1 MIPSYLYKVS
11 FPTGSSYICNPPVTN
26 TDVDEMFLVDDLQ
39 EVNFQLTG
47 LGWTKCGLE
56 EETYQDKPSH
66 WAAYRKE
73 NMNALLTTNLKYFM
87 DFFKA
92 TEEAKHLNLLN
103 KEDRVALFQKILG
116 EEPKKKKMRIIIDE
130 FEERIRPIRNEA
142 MRNAAQPTAEQIR
155 ELTGNAERYVF

>member
-11 FPTGSSYICNPPVTN
+11 FPTGSNYICNPPVTN

-73 NMNALLTTNLKYFM
+73 NMNALLTTDLKYFM

-116 EEPKKKKMRIIIDE
+116 EEPKKKKMRIILDE
-130 FEERIRPIRNEA
+130 FEELIRPIMNEA
-142 MRNAAQPTAEQIR
+142 MRNTAQPTAEPIR
-155 ELTGNAERYVF
+155 ELLRAEQVVA

>member
-11 FPTGSSYICNPPVTN
+11 FPTGSNYICNPPVTN

-73 NMNALLTTNLKYFM
+73 NMNALLTTDLKYFM
-87 DFFKA
+87 NFFKA

-116 EEPKKKKMRIIIDE
+116 EEPKKKKVQLDLDYLQE
-130 FEERIRPIRNEA
+130 FIRPVMNER

-155 ELTGNAERYVF
+155 EFWRADGLA

>member
-73 NMNALLTTNLKYFM
+73 NMNALLTTDLKYFM
-87 DFFKA
+87 NFFKA

-116 EEPKKKKMRIIIDE
+116 EEPKKIKMKIILDE
-130 FEERIRPIRNEA
+130 FDDVIRPVMNERK
-142 MRNAAQPTAEQIR
+142 RNAAQPTAEQIR
-155 ELTGNAERYVF
+155 EFWRAEQVVV

>member
-11 FPTGSSYICNPPVTN
+11 FPTGSNYICNPPVTN

-73 NMNALLTTNLKYFM
+73 NMNALLTINLKYFM

-116 EEPKKKKMRIIIDE
+116 EEPKKKKIQLDLDYLQE
-130 FEERIRPIRNEA
+130 FTGPVMNER

-155 ELTGNAERYVF
+155 EFWRADGLA

>member
-11 FPTGSSYICNPPVTN
+11 FPTGSNYICNPPVTN
-26 TDVDEMFLVDDLQ
+26 TDVDEMFLIDDLQ
-39 EVNFQLTG
+39 EVNFQLTD

-87 DFFKA
+87 NFFKA

-103 KEDRVALFQKILG
+103 REDRVALFQKILG
-116 EEPKKKKMRIIIDE
+116 EEPKKIKMKIILDE
-130 FEERIRPIRNEA
+130 FDDVIGPVMNVI
-142 MRNAAQPTAEQIR
+142 MRNAAQPTATTLIR
-155 ELTGNAERYVF
+155 ASRTW

>member
-116 EEPKKKKMRIIIDE
+116 EEPKKKKIKLDLDYLQE
-130 FEERIRPIRNEA
+130 FIRPVMNERIRIAE
-142 MRNAAQPTAEQIR
+142 QQTAELIR
-155 ELTGNAERYVF
+155 ELLRAERVVA

>member
-11 FPTGSSYICNPPVTN
+11 FPTGSNYICNPPVTN

-73 NMNALLTTNLKYFM
+73 NMNALLTTDLKYFM

-130 FEERIRPIRNEA
+130 FEELIRPIMNEA
-142 MRNAAQPTAEQIR
+142 MRNTAQPTAEPIR
-155 ELTGNAERYVF
+155 ELLREELVAA

>member
-1 MIPSYLYKVS
+1 MIPSYLYRVS
-11 FPTGSSYICNPPVTN
+11 FPTGSNYICNPPVTN

-73 NMNALLTTNLKYFM
+73 NMNALLTTDLKYFM

-116 EEPKKKKMRIIIDE
+116 EEPKKKKMRIILDE
-130 FEERIRPIRNEA
+130 FEELIRPIRNEA

-155 ELTGNAERYVF
+155 EFWRAEQVVA

>member
-11 FPTGSSYICNPPVTN
+11 FPTGSNYICNPPVTN

-47 LGWTKCGLE
+47 LGWKKCGLE

-73 NMNALLTTNLKYFM
+73 NMNALLTTDLKYFM
-87 DFFKA
+87 NFFKA

-116 EEPKKKKMRIIIDE
+116 EEPKKKKMRIILDE
-130 FEERIRPIRNEA
+130 FEELIRPIMNEA
-142 MRNAAQPTAEQIR
+142 MRNTAQPTAEQLR
-155 ELTGNAERYVF
+155 WLRRAEQVVV

>member
-11 FPTGSSYICNPPVTN
+11 FPTGSNYICNPPVTN

-66 WAAYRKE
+66 WATYRKE
-73 NMNALLTTNLKYFM
+73 NMNALLTTDLKYFM

-116 EEPKKKKMRIIIDE
+116 EEPKKKKMRIILDE
-130 FEERIRPIRNEA
+130 FEELIRLDMNEA
-142 MRNAAQPTAEQIR
+142 MRNPAQPTAEQIR
-155 ELTGNAERYVF
+155 ELFRAERYDF

>member
-11 FPTGSSYICNPPVTN
+11 FPTGSNYICNPPVIN

-130 FEERIRPIRNEA
+130 FEERIRPIMNEA
-142 MRNAAQPTAEQIR
+142 MRNAAQLTANQLRGLRRAEQVV
-155 ELTGNAERYVF
+155 A

>member
-11 FPTGSSYICNPPVTN
+11 FPTGSNYICNPPVTN

-116 EEPKKKKMRIIIDE
+116 EEPKKKKIQLDLDYLQGFILPVMN
-130 FEERIRPIRNEA
+130 ER

-155 ELTGNAERYVF
+155 EFWRADGLA

>member
-1 MIPSYLYKVS
+1 MIPSYLYRVS
-11 FPTGSSYICNPPVTN
+11 FPTGSNYICNPPVTN

-73 NMNALLTTNLKYFM
+73 NMNALLTTDLKYFM

-92 TEEAKHLNLLN
+92 TEEAKHLNLLS
-103 KEDRVALFQKILG
+103 KEDRIALFQKILG
-116 EEPKKKKMRIIIDE
+116 EDPKKKKIQLDLDYLQE
-130 FEERIRPIRNEA
+130 FIRPVMNER

-155 ELTGNAERYVF
+155 EFWRADGLA

>member
-11 FPTGSSYICNPPVTN
+11 FPTGSNYICNPPVTN

-73 NMNALLTTNLKYFM
+73 NMNALLTTDLKYFM
-87 DFFKA
+87 NFFKA

-142 MRNAAQPTAEQIR
+142 MRNTEQPTVEQLRDLVRAEQVV
-155 ELTGNAERYVF
+155 A

>member
-1 MIPSYLYKVS
+1 MIPSYLYRVS
-11 FPTGSSYICNPPVTN
+11 FPTGSSYICNPPVIN

-73 NMNALLTTNLKYFM
+73 NMNALLTTDLKYFM
-87 DFFKA
+87 NFFKA

-103 KEDRVALFQKILG
+103 KEDRIALFQKILG
-116 EEPKKKKMRIIIDE
+116 EEPKKKKVQLELDYLQE
-130 FEERIRPIRNEA
+130 FIRPVINEI
-142 MRNAAQPTAEQIR
+142 MRNAAQPTAEQVW
-155 ELTGNAERYVF
+155 TNGAAA

>member
-87 DFFKA
+87 NFFKA

-116 EEPKKKKMRIIIDE
+116 EEPKKKKIQLNLDYLQE
-130 FEERIRPIRNEA
+130 FIRPVMNER
-142 MRNAAQPTAEQIR
+142 MRNAAQLTAEQIR
-155 ELTGNAERYVF
+155 EFWRADGLA

>member
-11 FPTGSSYICNPPVTN
+11 FPTGSNYICNPPVTN

-73 NMNALLTTNLKYFM
+73 NMNALLTTDLKYFM
-87 DFFKA
+87 NFFKA

-103 KEDRVALFQKILG
+103 KEDRIALFQKILG
-116 EEPKKKKMRIIIDE
+116 EEPKKKKIQLDLDYLQE
-130 FEERIRPIRNEA
+130 FTGPVMNER

-155 ELTGNAERYVF
+155 EFRRVDE

>member
-11 FPTGSSYICNPPVTN
+11 FPTGSNYICNPPVTN

-116 EEPKKKKMRIIIDE
+116 EEPKKTQMKKVILDE
-130 FEERIRPIRNEA
+130 FEEFIGPVMNER

-155 ELTGNAERYVF
+155 EFWRADGLA

>member
-11 FPTGSSYICNPPVTN
+11 FPTGSNYICNPPVTN

-47 LGWTKCGLE
+47 LGWKKCGLE

-116 EEPKKKKMRIIIDE
+116 EEPKKKKIHLDLDYLQE
-130 FEERIRPIRNEA
+130 FIRPVMHER

-155 ELTGNAERYVF
+155 EFWRAEQVVA

>member
-11 FPTGSSYICNPPVTN
+11 FPTGSNYICNPPVTN

-73 NMNALLTTNLKYFM
+73 NMNALLTTDLKYFM

-116 EEPKKKKMRIIIDE
+116 EEPKKKQMKIIVDE
-130 FEERIRPIRNEA
+130 FEEFMRPIVENAFRN
-142 MRNAAQPTAEQIR
+142 TALPEWQVTRDVI
-155 ELTGNAERYVF
+155 

>member
-11 FPTGSSYICNPPVTN
+11 FPTGSNYICNPPVTN

-116 EEPKKKKMRIIIDE
+116 EEPKKKKVPLDLDYLQEIIRE
-130 FEERIRPIRNEA
+130 GPP
-142 MRNAAQPTAEQIR
+142 MPTAEQVRTIWR
-155 ELTGNAERYVF
+155 AAA

>member
-11 FPTGSSYICNPPVTN
+11 FPTGSNYICNPPVTN

-47 LGWTKCGLE
+47 LGWKKCGLE
-56 EETYQDKPSH
+56 EETYQDTPSH

-116 EEPKKKKMRIIIDE
+116 EEPKKKKIQLDLDYLQE
-130 FEERIRPIRNEA
+130 FIRPVMNERLRNP
-142 MRNAAQPTAEQIR
+142 RAQPTAEQIR
-155 ELTGNAERYVF
+155 EFWRADGLA

>member
-11 FPTGSSYICNPPVTN
+11 FPTGSNYICNPPVTN

-73 NMNALLTTNLKYFM
+73 NMNALLTTDLKYFM

-116 EEPKKKKMRIIIDE
+116 EEPKKKKMRIILDE
-130 FEERIRPIRNEA
+130 FEELIRPDMNAA

-155 ELTGNAERYVF
+155 EFWRAEQVVA

>member
-11 FPTGSSYICNPPVTN
+11 FPTGSNYICNPPVTN

-73 NMNALLTTNLKYFM
+73 NMNALLTTDLKYFM
-87 DFFKA
+87 NFFKA

-116 EEPKKKKMRIIIDE
+116 EEPKKKKMRIILDE
-130 FEERIRPIRNEA
+130 FEELIRPIMNEA
-142 MRNAAQPTAEQIR
+142 MRNTAQPTAEQLR
-155 ELTGNAERYVF
+155 EFWRAEQVVA

>member
-11 FPTGSSYICNPPVTN
+11 FPTGSNYICNPPVIN

-116 EEPKKKKMRIIIDE
+116 EEPKKKKIQLDLDYVQE
-130 FEERIRPIRNEA
+130 FIRPVMLEVDDYD
-142 MRNAAQPTAEQIR
+142 AQPTAEQIR
-155 ELTGNAERYVF
+155 EFWRADGLA

>member
-73 NMNALLTTNLKYFM
+73 NMNALLTTDLKYFM

-116 EEPKKKKMRIIIDE
+116 EEPKKKKIQLDLDYLQE
-130 FEERIRPIRNEA
+130 FIRPVMNER

-155 ELTGNAERYVF
+155 EFWRADGLA

>member
-11 FPTGSSYICNPPVTN
+11 FPTGSNYICNPPVTN
-26 TDVDEMFLVDDLQ
+26 TDVDEIFLVDDLQ

-47 LGWTKCGLE
+47 LGWKKCGLE
-56 EETYQDKPSH
+56 EETYQDKPNH

-73 NMNALLTTNLKYFM
+73 NMNALLTTDLKYFM

-130 FEERIRPIRNEA
+130 FEEHIRPIMNEA
-142 MRNAAQPTAEQIR
+142 MRNPAQPIAEQLR
-155 ELTGNAERYVF
+155 GVWRADGYVV

>member
-11 FPTGSSYICNPPVTN
+11 FPTGSNYVCNPPVTN

-47 LGWTKCGLE
+47 LGWKKCGLE

-73 NMNALLTTNLKYFM
+73 NMNALLTTDLKYFM
-87 DFFKA
+87 NFFKA

-116 EEPKKKKMRIIIDE
+116 EEPKKKKMKVSLDE
-130 FEERIRPIRNEA
+130 FDELIRPVMNERIRIAE
-142 MRNAAQPTAEQIR
+142 QQTAEQIR
-155 ELTGNAERYVF
+155 ELLRAERVVA

>member
-116 EEPKKKKMRIIIDE
+116 EEPKKKKIQLDLDYLQE
-130 FEERIRPIRNEA
+130 FTGPVMNER
-142 MRNAAQPTAEQIR
+142 MRNAAQPTAEQKR
-155 ELTGNAERYVF
+155 EFWRAEQVVA

>member
-47 LGWTKCGLE
+47 LGWKKCGLDDDE
-56 EETYQDKPSH
+56 KYSDKPSH

-116 EEPKKKKMRIIIDE
+116 EEPKKKKIKLDLDYLQE
-130 FEERIRPIRNEA
+130 FIREELQ
-142 MRNAAQPTAEQIR
+142 MPTAEQVR
-155 ELTGNAERYVF
+155 TMWQVAA

>member
-1 MIPSYLYKVS
+1 MIPSYLYRVS
-11 FPTGSSYICNPPVTN
+11 FPTGSNYICNPPVTN

-73 NMNALLTTNLKYFM
+73 NMNALLTTDLKYFM
-87 DFFKA
+87 NFFKA

-103 KEDRVALFQKILG
+103 KEDRIALFQKILG
-116 EEPKKKKMRIIIDE
+116 EEPKKKKVQLELDYLQE
-130 FEERIRPIRNEA
+130 FIRPVINEI
-142 MRNAAQPTAEQIR
+142 MRNAAQPTAEQVW
-155 ELTGNAERYVF
+155 TNGAAA

>member
-73 NMNALLTTNLKYFM
+73 NMNALLTTDLKYFM

-116 EEPKKKKMRIIIDE
+116 EEPKKKNPCLGLDYIQEI
-130 FEERIRPIRNEA
+130 IRPVMDEI

-155 ELTGNAERYVF
+155 EFWRADGLA

>member
-1 MIPSYLYKVS
+1 
-11 FPTGSSYICNPPVTN
+11 
-26 TDVDEMFLVDDLQ
+26 MFLVDDLQ

-47 LGWTKCGLE
+47 LGWKKCGLE

-73 NMNALLTTNLKYFM
+73 NMNALLTTDLKYFM
-87 DFFKA
+87 NFFKA

-116 EEPKKKKMRIIIDE
+116 EEPKKKKMKVSLDE
-130 FEERIRPIRNEA
+130 VEELLRPIRNEA

-155 ELTGNAERYVF
+155 ELLRAEQVVA

>member
-11 FPTGSSYICNPPVTN
+11 FPTGSNYICNPPVTN

-73 NMNALLTTNLKYFM
+73 NMNALLTTDLKYFM

-116 EEPKKKKMRIIIDE
+116 EEPKKKKMRIILYE
-130 FEERIRPIRNEA
+130 FEELIRPIMNEA